1 METIKP
7 FFKKQDIVIAVSSS
21 DEYSPYLCVYLE
33 SLKENASKD
42 KQYDIVIF
50 ERNISERNKKIIL
63 EYIQTKNISIRYFN
77 PVSFF
82 KNCMLYVS
90 HDYFKEECYFRL
102 AAPVIFKNY
111 KKVIFTDLD
120 LILCD
125 DILNLGE
132 IDLKTAPLAAC
143 IEPVWQEL
151 YLRNC
156 RIYNTNIQN
165 YTNKVL
171 ELPGSFEY
179 FNTGVC
185 IFDVDKY
192 NKEEAFY
199 NILNEI
205 KTTKFLYQ
213 EQCALNKYFK
223 GRFYKLPLIW
233 NYELAP
239 SLIKNE
245 LNFVF
250 YNSYKK
256 EEENAKI
263 IHYLGRFKPWINPKE
278 YKAEIWWQYAR
289 KTPFYEEILQRMV
302 QFNVSSPG
310 NMNNEIANIR
320 SEIVNNQYNQKL
332 LYTMKHMLYFN
343 LKKYYYKCKGF
354 VFGKNN
360 EKYKKKYKIVK
371 TLLKDANSLNKQLK
385 RIRI

>member
-256 EEENAKI
+256 EEENAK
-263 IHYLGRFKPWINPKE
+263 
-278 YKAEIWWQYAR
+278 
-289 KTPFYEEILQRMV
+289 T
-302 QFNVSSPG
+302 S
-310 NMNNEIANIR
+310 
-320 SEIVNNQYNQKL
+320 
-332 LYTMKHMLYFN
+332 TM
-343 LKKYYYKCKGF
+343 
-354 VFGKNN
+354 
-360 EKYKKKYKIVK
+360 
-371 TLLKDANSLNKQLK
+371 
-385 RIRI
+385 R